1 MNVYIGLDISTSKIG
16 MALIAEDQTLV
27 ETKLVKLN
35 SANSLETRAM
45 NFAMHL
51 ITFLGPKYKAIGVFV
66 EEPASI
72 FSMGRSSAHTIS
84 KLQRFNGMCCYAI
97 ATGLGMSAKL
107 IPVRSARSSVGIKVK
122 RGDNTKLEVI
132 KWVKQKYPKD
142 FLFEIT
148 RYGNPKPGT
157 DDMADAIVVALA
169 GINQKK
175 LDK

>member
-1 MNVYIGLDISTSKIG
+1 MNVYIGLDISTTKIG
-16 MALIAEDQTLV
+16 MALIAEDGTLV
-27 ETKLVKLN
+27 KTKLVKLK
-35 SANSLETRAM
+35 SANSLVTRAM

-51 ITFLGPKYKAIGVFV
+51 VTLLGSEHKALGVFV

-107 IPVRSARSSVGIKVK
+107 IGVRCARSTVGIKVK

-132 KWVKQKYPKD
+132 KWVKAKYPKD
-142 FLFEIT
+142 FLFEMT
-148 RYGNPKPGT
+148 RHGNPKPGT
-157 DDMADAIVVALA
+157 DDIADAIVVALA
-169 GINQKK
+169 GINQKNT
-175 LDK
+175 